1 MSGAVRPPAARPRH
15 ALSPASLLRRFGP
28 LLGLLILCGALGAA
42 SDRFLTA
49 DNLLNVCRQSA
60 VNALVSLG
68 QLTVIITGGI
78 DLSVGS
84 VLGLCCVMVALLM
97 HAGVP
102 PLISVVAALAIGS
115 ALGAINGILL
125 TKLHLPHP
133 FIPTLG
139 MMNVARG
146 LALVISG
153 GFPLSELP
161 SGFRFWGAGSIGWI
175 PAPVILVLLFCGAF
189 YVFLSRTTI
198 GRDIYAIGGN
208 QQAARLSGV
217 PVDARLVLAYALSGL
232 TAAAGAIVKRAA
244 ADRLD
249 RLMQWSV
256 AIGFALVFTAQYFS
270 NLPYSVYPKSDFW
283 RDSPALILIRVG
295 IMLLMM
301 AGAYLWTEFGMGTTW
316 SWMLCFGKTS
326 LMVYWVHVMLV
337 YGDLAK
343 PFKRALSIP
352 QTVLATLLVMLAM
365 VALAAARLWWQAR
378 RAAKATAASAN

>member
-1 MSGAVRPPAARPRH
+1 MSGAARPPAAH

-97 HAGVP
+97 HAGVS

-217 PVDARLVLAYALSGL
+217 PVDARLILAYALSGL
-232 TAAAGAIVKRAA
+232 TAAAGAIVLAGRMNSGFPLAGVGFDCRRGDRRRQLFGRRRYGRGHPGGRADYGGIAERAQPAQRVRRLADGGDRDRDCSGCLGGHRAA
-244 ADRLD
+244 ARH
-249 RLMQWSV
+249 RERHRR
-256 AIGFALVFTAQYFS
+256 I
-270 NLPYSVYPKSDFW
+270 
-283 RDSPALILIRVG
+283 
-295 IMLLMM
+295 
-301 AGAYLWTEFGMGTTW
+301 AGE
-316 SWMLCFGKTS
+316 
-326 LMVYWVHVMLV
+326 
-337 YGDLAK
+337 
-343 PFKRALSIP
+343 R
-352 QTVLATLLVMLAM
+352 
-365 VALAAARLWWQAR
+365 QA
-378 RAAKATAASAN
+378 

>member
-1 MSGAVRPPAARPRH
+1 LSDAARPVESSLPRH
-15 ALSPASLLRRFGP
+15 FLSVASLMRKFGP

-68 QLTVIITGGI
+68 QLVVIITAGI

-84 VLGLCCVMVALLM
+84 ILGICCVIVAQLM

-102 PLISVVAALAIGS
+102 PLFSVVAAFAIGA

-153 GFPLSELP
+153 GFPISELP
-161 SGFRFWGAGSIGWI
+161 SGFRFWGAGSLGFI
-175 PAPVILVLLFCGAF
+175 PAPLILVVLFAMLF

-208 QQAARLSGV
+208 PQAARLSGV
-217 PVDARLVLAYALSGL
+217 PVDARLILVYSLSGV
-232 TAAAGAIVKRAA
+232 TAAAGAIVLAGRMNSGFPLAGVGGELDSIAAVIIGGASFLGGVGTVGGTLVGALIMGVLRNGLNLLNVSAAWQTVVIGTVIVAAVWVDIVRQRAA
-244 ADRLD
+244 EK
-249 RLMQWSV
+249 
-256 AIGFALVFTAQYFS
+256 G
-270 NLPYSVYPKSDFW
+270 
-283 RDSPALILIRVG
+283 
-295 IMLLMM
+295 
-301 AGAYLWTEFGMGTTW
+301 
-316 SWMLCFGKTS
+316 
-326 LMVYWVHVMLV
+326 
-337 YGDLAK
+337 
-343 PFKRALSIP
+343 
-352 QTVLATLLVMLAM
+352 
-365 VALAAARLWWQAR
+365 
-378 RAAKATAASAN
+378 